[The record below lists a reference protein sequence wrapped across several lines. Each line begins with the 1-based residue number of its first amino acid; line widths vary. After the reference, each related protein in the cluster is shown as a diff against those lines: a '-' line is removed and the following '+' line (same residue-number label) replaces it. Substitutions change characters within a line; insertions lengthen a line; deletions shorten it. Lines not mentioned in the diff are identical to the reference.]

1 MNATRRWVGGLGLFC
16 SIWLGGCVVD
26 DTPAD
31 RGAIDV
37 TEDGASSDLRDFILG
52 LSPKA
57 LPPAASPTETEQG
70 EATELHGDTLQ
81 ACVYRRYEGT
91 THFENLVSFDPN
103 ADTLWPGAMVQTTGL
118 DHGLLAPVGLP
129 RRTGT
134 ITLTGADVDGAGV
147 SRALEEPSLASA
159 QEAIADIL
167 SGGEVQVAAKAS
179 FVAEQAHSL
188 EEAALKAGVSASW
201 MTGSV
206 KTSFEGDWT
215 TRRSTF
221 VVRFVQSYYTVSFAA
236 PAAPELAFAPG
247 VTVDDAALFMGDGNP
262 PGYVSSLSYGRM
274 LFVKIE
280 SDAEA
285 SQVKT
290 AIDAVFS
297 LGTVDASANVSAEVK
312 KVMDESTVTVFA
324 LGGDPNDAV
333 EIMTSSED
341 RAERLR
347 EYFIDGASYSPQSP
361 GVPISYTVRRLA
373 DSQTS
378 VVASTLDYEIPDCSA
393 APQTVSIHV
402 GGLAIPS
409 NGEAIGKGEIDY
421 TVWVERDGQDE
432 VIAQGSASKVG
443 DGDSIPIAQD
453 HVLELTQTQGSQLR
467 VHAEVSES
475 GAKHVFPSRHHTFV
489 LDPASLTGSWTQD
502 GANDV
507 AQSNGNLS
515 VVLQYDLVMQ

>member
-1 MNATRRWVGGLGLFC
+1 MNATRRWVGGLGLLC
-16 SIWLGGCVVD
+16 AVGIGGCAVDAPTDDRRSDVVEH
-26 DTPAD
+26 PAGD
-31 RGAIDV
+31 
-37 TEDGASSDLRDFILG
+37 DLRDYILG
-52 LSPKA
+52 LSPTP
-57 LPPAASPTETEQG
+57 LPPAASPVETEQS

-118 DHGLLAPVGLP
+118 DHGLLAPVALP
-129 RRTGT
+129 RRAGT

-147 SRALEEPSLASA
+147 SRELDEPSLASA
-159 QEAIADIL
+159 QAAIADIL

-215 TRRSTF
+215 ARRSTF

-247 VTVDDAALFMGDGNP
+247 VTAADASLFMGDGNP
-262 PGYVSSLSYGRM
+262 PGFLSSLSYGRM

-297 LGTVDASANVSAEVK
+297 LGTVDASASLSADVK
-312 KVMDESTVTVFA
+312 KVMNESTVTVFA

-333 EIMTSSED
+333 EIMTSNED

-347 EYFIDGASYSPQSP
+347 EYFVDGASYSPQSP
-361 GVPISYTVRRLA
+361 GVPILSL
-373 DSQTS
+373 
-378 VVASTLDYEIPDCSA
+378 
-393 APQTVSIHV
+393 IH
-402 GGLAIPS
+402 I
-409 NGEAIGKGEIDY
+409 
-421 TVWVERDGQDE
+421 
-432 VIAQGSASKVG
+432 
-443 DGDSIPIAQD
+443 
-453 HVLELTQTQGSQLR
+453 
-467 VHAEVSES
+467 
-475 GAKHVFPSRHHTFV
+475 
-489 LDPASLTGSWTQD
+489 
-502 GANDV
+502 
-507 AQSNGNLS
+507 
-515 VVLQYDLVMQ
+515 